1 MATNNTPANNTPTNT
16 WKTFH
21 ETNTL
26 FWKSDPNLGL
36 QHALSSY
43 TLQKIKESDNL
54 TDTEFDILKKLN
66 TQAQCVTTDSQL
78 PSYYTTKK
86 ESLSHIYEII
96 ENVHPDDTIEGSAEH
111 FALSLYQKQKTQ
123 EFLQLNSDFVT
134 QQKAYLCLFTPKSY
148 IFKLLRDTNK
158 SFQIFVGNVGSPVPE
173 TLKQTIPVTKMYPL
187 SHPKDSDFCLNYTNL
202 HAFDPDRDRLFENH
216 WSPDCCIPAK
226 EIRTVIIVQKKF
238 PKDEK
243 GAVKLRKEWFSFLEQ
258 LIPLLK
264 KAEDF
269 TECRRKMKD
278 VKRLRKIKK
287 SQSDEKIA
295 RRRRK
300 YKAYFKRSLTTL
312 STLPTFP
319 TPPTLTKTL

>member
-1 MATNNTPANNTPTNT
+1 MATLNT
-16 WKTFH
+16 WETFH

-26 FWKSDPNLGL
+26 FWKSDPNLEL
-36 QHALSSY
+36 EHPLSSY
-43 TLQKIKESDNL
+43 TLQTIKESDDL
-54 TDTEFDILKKLN
+54 TDAEFEILKKLN

-78 PSYYTTKK
+78 PSYSTTKK
-86 ESLSHIYEII
+86 ENISHVYDII
-96 ENVHPDDTIEGSAEH
+96 ENVHPADEIEGSVEH
-111 FALSLYQKQKTQ
+111 FALNLYQKQKTQ
-123 EFLQLNSDFVT
+123 DFLHLTSDFVI
-134 QQKAYLCLFTPKSY
+134 QQKAYLCLFTTNRY
-148 IFKLLRDTNK
+148 IFKLLRDANK
-158 SFQIFVGNVGSPVPE
+158 KFQVHIGTIGYPVPE
-173 TLKQTIPVTKMYPL
+173 TLKETIPVTKMYPL
-187 SHPKDSDFCLNYTNL
+187 SNPKDSDFCLNYTNL
-202 HAFDPDRDRLFENH
+202 HAFDPERDTLIENH
-216 WSPDCCIPAK
+216 WSPDCGIPAK
-226 EIRTVIIVQKKF
+226 YVRSVIIVQKKF

-243 GAVKLRKEWFSFLEQ
+243 GAIRLRKEWFSFLEQ